1 MSGLNSATS
10 PSFQNRSDLD
20 SQNLPEMKKKF
31 RKPSLSFNQR
41 KTSRPDSGNRE
52 QKSTPSLLFSAW
64 SLSEAIG
71 KDPEQFEKCR
81 PNCWEY
87 KKDLIAPL
95 KAYDEIERQMAND
108 SILGFRP
115 TPGVLRFW
123 NEMKKAKSHIYL
135 YDNYVG
141 NKEFCRILR
150 VLMKRD
156 QIPDAP
162 TIRLLLIT
170 SQSKQVDKATLEAM
184 LNSDEV
190 SITKTHISIL
200 IIPRPL
206 KTEKNSSMVDV
217 HDRFALIDK
226 EIWHFGAA
234 IGAMHRS
241 LNAFSGPWEDKDDE
255 MKGFFHKLVEK
266 FRNCGIIGYELTP
279 ED

>member
-52 QKSTPSLLFSAW
+52 QKSTPSLLFPAW

-123 NEMKKAKSHIYL
+123 NEMKRLCSRRGVKS
-135 YDNYVG
+135 V
-141 NKEFCRILR
+141 
-150 VLMKRD
+150 
-156 QIPDAP
+156 
-162 TIRLLLIT
+162 
-170 SQSKQVDKATLEAM
+170 
-184 LNSDEV
+184 
-190 SITKTHISIL
+190 
-200 IIPRPL
+200 RPL
-206 KTEKNSSMVDV
+206 GIMGVWQSHPPSLKSS
-217 HDRFALIDK
+217 A
-226 EIWHFGAA
+226 
-234 IGAMHRS
+234 
-241 LNAFSGPWEDKDDE
+241 
-255 MKGFFHKLVEK
+255 
-266 FRNCGIIGYELTP
+266 NCSPTRTP
-279 ED
+279 TRKPPFWNG